1 MFISG
6 ANKKTD
12 EKPESGGGLKRNIGL
27 LAAVNI
33 LISVMIGSGIFV
45 SPTAALQYSGSIG
58 LCLVVWTACGFI
70 SLMGSIYTFLTC
82 VSSSHYISYSGALC
96 FAELGTVI
104 PRSGGEY
111 AFLLESFS
119 KLHPFWGP
127 LPAFICS
134 WLYVVVL
141 RPAAMA
147 VVILTFAEYSIQPF
161 STMLG
166 LNELSQDDQQNV
178 IKLIALLG
186 LGELLSLSVVMNR

>member
-1 MFISG
+1 MFRYFLI
-6 ANKKTD
+6 
-12 EKPESGGGLKRNIGL
+12 
-27 LAAVNI
+27 I
-33 LISVMIGSGIFV
+33 LF
-45 SPTAALQYSGSIG
+45 PYL
-58 LCLVVWTACGFI
+58 
-70 SLMGSIYTFLTC
+70 
-82 VSSSHYISYSGALC
+82 GALC

-134 WLYVVVL
+134 WVYVVVL
-141 RPAAMA
+141 RPAAIA

-161 STMLG
+161 WTMLG
-166 LNELSQDDQQNV
+166 LNHLSKEEQQNV

-186 LGELLSLSVVMNR
+186 LGELLLHSR